1 MGMKLPFG
9 KRLQPRHLHLLKL
22 VRDSWSK
29 LLVAMGC
36 MLVISTTT
44 AATAYLIRPVLDDI
58 FFEKNLHMLRL
69 IPFAVLLLY
78 LMRSLAMFFQH
89 YLMNHVGQNI
99 IRRLRNDL
107 YSHLHDLP
115 LSFFQKEK
123 TGVLMSRITHDVNI
137 VRNLV
142 TSAVTGSIKDVFTII
157 GLTVVIFYQIWQ
169 LALIAACILPFAFF
183 PVVYLG
189 RLVRRVSTGC
199 QQAMGELNA
208 FLHETL
214 SGAKIVKAFGR
225 EDYERMRFSRKTAE
239 MFGLEMKEVFAR
251 ALTAPINELLAGI
264 GIALIIAYGG
274 YNVISGNYSTGT
286 FVSFLAAVLLLYEP
300 VKKLSKLNNTLQQGL
315 AATDRI
321 FAILETTS
329 DITETAKPV
338 IIPRKPHRVV
348 FENVH
353 FSYDTRMVLREIDL
367 SVDAGEIVALVG
379 VSGGGKTSLVNLIP
393 RFYDVDSGAVLIDR
407 TDVRQASIRHLRD
420 QIAIVT
426 QEPILFNDTVR
437 ANIAYGNS
445 TAALEDIEAAAE
457 AAYAADFIRQLPDG
471 YDTLIGESGGR
482 LSGGQKQR
490 ICIARAILKDAP
502 ILILDEATSSLD
514 TESEALVQKAL
525 ENLMAGRTTFVIAHR
540 LSTVG
545 HADRILV
552 IVNGR
557 IVEEGDHEELLA
569 RRGEYFKLH
578 QMQFAESRAMRSPSS
593 AGPQPD
599 HTDTDLS

>member
-1 MGMKLPFG
+1 MKLPFSN
-9 KRLQPRHLHLLKL
+9 RLQPKHLHLIKL
-22 VRDSWSK
+22 VRDSWPK
-29 LLVAMGC
+29 LVIAMGC
-36 MLVISTTT
+36 MVIISATT
-44 AATAYLIRPVLDDI
+44 ALTAYLIRPVLDDI
-58 FFEKNLHMLRL
+58 FFEKNLRMLRL
-69 IPFAVLLLY
+69 IPVAVLILY
-78 LMRSLAMFFQH
+78 LVRSLAMFFQH

-107 YSHLHDLP
+107 YHHLHELP

-137 VRNLV
+137 VRTLV

-169 LALIAACILPFAFF
+169 LALIAACVLPFAFF

-189 RLVRRVSTGC
+189 RLVRKVSTGC

-208 FLHETL
+208 FLHETIA
-214 SGAKIVKAFGR
+214 GAKIVKAFGR
-225 EDYERMRFSRKTAE
+225 ENYERKRFSEKTAHL
-239 MFGLEMKEVFAR
+239 FGLEMKEAFAR
-251 ALTAPINELLAGI
+251 ALTAPINELLAGV

-274 YNVISGNYSTGT
+274 YNVIAGNYSTGT

-321 FAILETTS
+321 FEILETKTN
-329 DITETAKPV
+329 IVEPPEPV
-338 IIPRKPHRVV
+338 IIPQKPHKVV
-348 FENVH
+348 FDNVS
-353 FSYDTRMVLREIDL
+353 FKYETRLVLQNINL
-367 SVDAGEIVALVG
+367 SAAAGEIIALVG
-379 VSGGGKTSLVNLIP
+379 ISGGGKTSLVNLIP
-393 RFYDVDSGAVLIDR
+393 RFYDVSSGAVRIDDI
-407 TDVRQASIRHLRD
+407 DVRQASIRHLRD

-437 ANIAYGNS
+437 ANIAYGNA
-445 TAALEDIEAAAE
+445 TASSDDIFMAAE
-457 AAYAADFIRQLPDG
+457 AAYAAAFIQELPNG
-471 YDTLIGESGGR
+471 YDTVIGESGGR

-490 ICIARAILKDAP
+490 ICIARAILKNAP

-540 LSTVG
+540 LSTID

-552 IVNGR
+552 IVDGR
-557 IVEEGDHEELLA
+557 VVEEGEHGELLA
-569 RRGEYFKLH
+569 LQGEYYKLH
-578 QMQFAESRAMRSPSS
+578 QMQFSDSPSLS
-593 AGPQPD
+593 SLPALESQAG
-599 HTDTDLS
+599 HSDTGIS

>member
-1 MGMKLPFG
+1 VAMNFPFS
-9 KRLQPRHLHLLKL
+9 KRLQPRHRHLLEL
-22 VRDSWSK
+22 VRDSW
-29 LLVAMGC
+29 LRLFVAMGC
-36 MLVISTTT
+36 MVVISATT
-44 AATAYLIRPVLDDI
+44 ALTAYLIRPVLDDI
-58 FFEKNLHMLRL
+58 FLEKDLRMLRL
-69 IPFAVLLLY
+69 IPAAVLLLY
-78 LMRSLAMFFQH
+78 LARSLAMFFQH
-89 YLMNHVGQNI
+89 YLMNHIGKNI

-115 LSFFQKEK
+115 LSFFQSQK
-123 TGVLMSRITHDVNI
+123 TGVLMSRITHDVDI
-137 VRNLV
+137 VRSLV
-142 TSAVTGSIKDVFTII
+142 TSAITGSIKDVFTIV

-189 RLVRRVSTGC
+189 RLVRRVSAGC
-199 QQAMGELNA
+199 QRAMGELNA
-208 FLHETL
+208 FLHETI

-225 EDYERMRFSRKTAE
+225 EDYERKRFSRKTARLFE
-239 MFGLEMKEVFAR
+239 LEMKEAFAR

-264 GIALIIAYGG
+264 GIALVIAYGG

-321 FAILETTS
+321 FAILETAS
-329 DITETAKPV
+329 DIVESAQPV
-338 IIPRKPHRVV
+338 AIPREPHRVV
-348 FENVH
+348 FKRAS
-353 FSYDTRMVLREIDL
+353 FRYDTRMVLRDIDL

-393 RFYDVDSGAVLIDR
+393 RFYDVDSGAVLIDGI
-407 TDVRQASIRHLRD
+407 DVRQASIRQLRD

-437 ANIAYGNS
+437 ANIAYGNPV
-445 TAALEDIEAAAE
+445 AASEQIAAAAE

-471 YDTLIGESGGR
+471 YDTVIGEAGGR

-514 TESEALVQKAL
+514 SESEALVQKAL
-525 ENLMAGRTTFVIAHR
+525 ENLVAGRTTFVIAHR

-545 HADRILV
+545 CANRILV
-552 IVNGR
+552 IAGGR
-557 IVEEGDHEELLA
+557 LVEEGEHEELMA
-569 RRGEYFKLH
+569 RQGEYFKLH
-578 QMQFAESRAMRSPSS
+578 QMQFADSRTSSP
-593 AGPQPD
+593 PQNAAPAPGQ
-599 HTDTDLS
+599 TDTGLS

>member
-1 MGMKLPFG
+1 MKIPFSN
-9 KRLQPRHLHLLKL
+9 RLQPRHLHLIKL
-22 VRDSWSK
+22 VRDSWPK
-29 LLVAMGC
+29 LFIAMGC
-36 MLVISTTT
+36 MVVISATT
-44 AATAYLIRPVLDDI
+44 ALTAYLIRPVLDDI

-69 IPFAVLLLY
+69 IPIAVLILY
-78 LMRSLAMFFQH
+78 LLRSLAMFFQH

-107 YSHLHDLP
+107 YNHLHDLP

-137 VRNLV
+137 VRTLV

-157 GLTVVIFYQIWQ
+157 GLTAVIFYQIWQ

-208 FLHETL
+208 FLHETIA
-214 SGAKIVKAFGR
+214 GAKIVKAFGR
-225 EDYERMRFSRKTAE
+225 EDYERKRFSKKTAHL
-239 MFGLEMKEVFAR
+239 FGMEMKEAFAR
-251 ALTAPINELLAGI
+251 ALTAPINELLAGV

-321 FAILETTS
+321 FEILETKS
-329 DITETAKPV
+329 NIVEPSQPV
-338 IIPRKPHRVV
+338 VIPRQPHRVV
-348 FENVH
+348 FDNVS
-353 FSYDTRMVLREIDL
+353 FKYDTSFVLKNSNL
-367 SVDAGEIVALVG
+367 GVAAGEIIALVG
-379 VSGGGKTSLVNLIP
+379 ISGGGKTSLVNLIP
-393 RFYDVDSGAVLIDR
+393 RFFDVSSGAVLIDD

-437 ANIAYGNS
+437 ANIAYGNPEAS
-445 TAALEDIEAAAE
+445 ADDIVMAAE
-457 AAYAADFIRQLPDG
+457 AAYAAAFIQQLPDG
-471 YDTLIGESGGR
+471 YDTVIGESGGR

-490 ICIARAILKDAP
+490 ICIARAILKNAP

-514 TESEALVQKAL
+514 TESEAIVQKAL

-540 LSTVG
+540 LSTIRE
-545 HADRILV
+545 ADRIIVLHKGCLV
-552 IVNGR
+552 EQGS
-557 IVEEGDHEELLA
+557 HEELLA
-569 RRGEYFKLH
+569 SDGLYAALH
-578 QMQFAESRAMRSPSS
+578 SLQFADNGDPQGSS
-593 AGPQPD
+593 SSDAD
-599 HTDTDLS
+599 